1 VGGDCIRDTREHGLG
16 AAGNRVDVR
25 AGSGEDLLDVGF
37 ALLLNGGQS
46 GEKWSLCVCVC
57 VWGGDGSRGGEKKG
71 GLTSGN
77 NGGVDGREKEGCE
90 RMDRILIELKRA
102 YLWW

>member
-1 VGGDCIRDTREHGLG
+1 VVRSGLSVCVC
-16 AAGNRVDVR
+16 A
-25 AGSGEDLLDVGF
+25 
-37 ALLLNGGQS
+37 
-46 GEKWSLCVCVC
+46 CVCVC
-57 VWGGDGSRGGEKKG
+57 GGGDGSRGGEKKG